1 MGRFSVLQVVF
12 LLQRH
17 TGYFLIQVKWWTL
30 SIFSVKNNQS
40 LQVYV
45 PCTLIVVL
53 SWVGF
58 WLNREATSDRVGL
71 GEKLNDWLLTMTM
84 AMHYITISR
93 HHCRPDS
100 VHHSSW
106 QQDRA
111 SQSSLR
117 HGSRLV
123 HRLQFSLLHGLIT
136 RVCRGSLFYKGSKIL
151 PNFTQCWTF
160 LVPSVRQIWQHFVC
174 LQDLEL
180 FTICPLNPDIV
191 IVTGGQWR
199 GLLHSSWGG
208 CILQ

>member
-1 MGRFSVLQVVF
+1 M
-12 LLQRH
+12 
-17 TGYFLIQVKWWTL
+17 
-30 SIFSVKNNQS
+30 
-40 LQVYV
+40 
-45 PCTLIVVL
+45 VL

-71 GEKLNDWLLTMTM
+71 GEKLNDWILTM

-111 SQSSLR
+111 SKSSLR
-117 HGSRLV
+117 HSSRLV

-136 RVCRGSLFYKGSKIL
+136 WVCRGPLFYKGIEIL
-151 PNFTQCWTF
+151 PNLTQCWTF

-180 FTICPLNPDIV
+180 HIYNLPSQSWYCNRDRWAVARSSPF
-191 IVTGGQWR
+191 
-199 GLLHSSWGG
+199 LLRRMHTP
-208 CILQ
+208 IRITKKPR